1 MLLNSAAQGILSRN
15 RREPNRLPSPPSPS
29 FAPPSIRTPDGPT
42 HLWEAGEAERKDA
55 GGTGT
60 DIANGK
66 PVYRFPSSRDSG
78 SKVQMTWGGGKEK
91 EDEED
96 EEEEEEEVA
105 TV

>member
-1 MLLNSAAQGILSRN
+1 MLLNSAAQGILCRI
-15 RREPNRLPSPPSPS
+15 RRKPNHLPPSPS
-29 FAPPSIRTPDGPT
+29 IPSFASPSIRSLDGPT

-78 SKVQMTWGGGKEK
+78 SKVQMT
-91 EDEED
+91 
-96 EEEEEEEVA
+96 
-105 TV
+105 